1 MLVLYGGI
9 TLGVFSLARRVD
21 RFDKLLSSKLNENAT
36 QLHKVEEQM
45 LTSIHKLSA
54 DLRSWSRDIAAHSL
68 ATNQRIDRANTRI
81 DSVASTK
88 LA

>member
-9 TLGVFSLARRVD
+9 TLGVFSLARRVE
-21 RFDKLLSSKLNENAT
+21 RFDKLLSSKLDENAT
-36 QLHKVEEQM
+36 QLHEVEEQM
-45 LTSIHKLSA
+45 LISVNKLSA
-54 DLRSWSRDIAAHSL
+54 DVRSWSRDLAAHSW
-68 ATNQRIDRANTRI
+68 ASNQHIDRASTGT